1 MRLAGAA
8 HPCHAGKSTE
18 FSTMTKRMRFERA
31 AAALAA
37 GRKVSV
43 EVSELTQGV
52 QAWLQELR
60 GCLLVDHLDP
70 GDEVT
75 YKVYVTVK
83 DGKAV
88 AAAKLVLR

>member
-1 MRLAGAA
+1 MM
-8 HPCHAGKSTE
+8 TE
-18 FSTMTKRMRFERA
+18 QMNRFERA

-43 EVSELTQGV
+43 EVSELKQGV
-52 QAWLQELR
+52 QAWLNELR
-60 GCLLVDHLDP
+60 GYLLVDHVDP

-83 DGKAV
+83 QGRAV
-88 AAAKLVLR
+88 ASAKLVLR

>member
-1 MRLAGAA
+1 M
-8 HPCHAGKSTE
+8 TE
-18 FSTMTKRMRFERA
+18 RIQRFERA

-60 GCLLVDHLDP
+60 GYLLVDHVDP

-75 YKVYVTVK
+75 YRVYVTVSGGRAIAK
-83 DGKAV
+83 
-88 AAAKLVLR
+88 AKLTYVD

>member
-1 MRLAGAA
+1 M
-8 HPCHAGKSTE
+8 TE
-18 FSTMTKRMRFERA
+18 RMKRFERA

-52 QAWLQELR
+52 QAWLNELR
-60 GCLLVDHLDP
+60 GYLLVDHVDP

-83 DGKAV
+83 QGRAV
-88 AAAKLVLR
+88 ASAKLALR

>member
-1 MRLAGAA
+1 M
-8 HPCHAGKSTE
+8 TE
-18 FSTMTKRMRFERA
+18 QMKRYERA

-43 EVSELTQGV
+43 PVSELTQGV
-52 QAWLQELR
+52 QAWLNELR
-60 GCLLVDHLDP
+60 GYLLVDHVDP
-70 GDEVT
+70 GDEVI

-88 AAAKLVLR
+88 AQAKLVLR